1 MSSFA
6 TLKVDG
12 RTVRYLTGGN
22 PAASRTLLL
31 LHAFPVG
38 VSIWDPQ
45 IDAFPSWR
53 VLAPALPGFDGS
65 DPIPD
70 TTIDGYA
77 AHLVRFVEAMG
88 LQRACVAGLSL
99 GGYLLLAW
107 LRRAPALISGVILA
121 DTRSGA
127 DGPEARESRQR
138 MLATLAAEG
147 VPAIANDVIPKL
159 LGPSTRRDRPAVA
172 ARVRDRIESQ
182 PADAIA
188 AAVRVM
194 LSRPD
199 ATPVLETIRVPA
211 LVIVGEED
219 ALTPPA
225 EAEHLHAAIAGS
237 TLTRIPHAGHL
248 TSLENP
254 EAFNAAV
261 AQLLI
266 QLP

>member
-1 MSSFA
+1 VSAFA
-6 TLKVDG
+6 TLTVGG
-12 RTVRYLTGGN
+12 RTVRYLAGGD

-31 LHAFPVG
+31 LHAFPIG
-38 VSIWDPQ
+38 VSVWEPQ

-77 AHLVRFVEAMG
+77 AHIVRFVEAMG
-88 LQRACVAGLSL
+88 LQRACVGGLSL
-99 GGYLLLAW
+99 GGYLLFAL
-107 LRRAPALISGVILA
+107 LRRAPGLISGLVLA

-147 VPAIANDVIPKL
+147 VPAIASDVIPKL
-159 LGPSTRRDRPAVA
+159 LGPSTRRDRAAVVE
-172 ARVRDRIESQ
+172 RVRDRIESQ
-182 PADAIA
+182 PADAVA
-188 AAVRVM
+188 DAVRVM

-199 ATPVLETIRVPA
+199 ATPLLQTIRVPT
-211 LVIVGEED
+211 LIIVGEED

-225 EAEHLHAAIAGS
+225 EAERLHAAIAGS
-237 TLTRIPHAGHL
+237 TLVRLPHAGHL

-254 EAFNAAV
+254 AAFNAAV
-261 AQLLI
+261 AQLLTRI
-266 QLP
+266 A